1 MVYEVYKIQNQ
12 INKKIYIGISTIG
25 WKNRVR
31 KHKSEAR
38 NGGDFKL
45 HRAIRKYEEINFSFD
60 LLETCSSIEE
70 LKERETYWI
79 STLKTMDDSF
89 GYNMTEGG
97 DGTFGRLHSD
107 ETKSKISEKALEN
120 DSILHVKLEAICLYT
135 NEVIVFKTIR
145 EASGFFTVSE
155 NKLAYNLRLKEKYS
169 VIKNGLEWVLSKRD
183 DLRSEPKPKK
193 TKRDPEQVKQHML
206 KMQELS
212 TEARK
217 LNKDYKEKSKLT
229 NLLNGKTKII
239 QQFKDG
245 VLIAEYNGSRDV
257 IAKNEGYSRSGVQHS
272 LKGRT
277 SNYQGF
283 IWKYKN

>member
-1 MVYEVYKIQNQ
+1 MRYELYKIQNN
-12 INKKIYIGISTIG
+12 INKKIYIGITTASWI
-25 WKNRVR
+25 RR
-31 KHKSEAR
+31 CSKHKSEAR
-38 NGGDFKL
+38 NGGEFKL
-45 HRAIRKYEEINFSFD
+45 HRAIRKYGEANFSFN

-79 STLKTMDDSF
+79 STLKTMDDNF

-107 ETKSKISEKALEN
+107 TTKKKQSEKAFETN
-120 DSILHVKLEAICLYT
+120 SRRHIKIEAISLVD
-135 NEVIVFKTIR
+135 NESLIFKTNR
-145 EASGFFTVSE
+145 EAAKFFNVRELNLSVNLKKE
-155 NKLAYNLRLKEKYS
+155 NYS
-169 VIKNGLEWVLSKRD
+169 IVKDDIEWILSKRD
-183 DLRSEPKPKK
+183 DLRPEPRSKRI
-193 TKRDPEQVKQHML
+193 KRDPEQVKQHML
-206 KMQELS
+206 KMQKLS
-212 TEARK
+212 SEFRK
-217 LNKDYKEKSKLT
+217 DNKEFSEKMKDA
-229 NLLNGKTKII
+229 NLRIGKTRII

>member
-1 MVYEVYKIQNQ
+1 MVYEVYKIQNK
-12 INKKIYIGISTIG
+12 INNKFYIGISTIG

-31 KHKSEAR
+31 KHLSESR

-45 HRAIRKYEEINFSFD
+45 HSAIRKYGEANFSFD
-60 LLETCSSIEE
+60 LLETCISEEE
-70 LKERETYWI
+70 LKEREKYWI
-79 STLKTMDDSF
+79 SILKTQDDNF
-89 GYNMTEGG
+89 GYNMTAGG

-107 ETKSKISEKALEN
+107 ETKSKISERALKCE
-120 DSILHVKLEAICLYT
+120 STRHVKIEAISDKETYL
-135 NEVIVFKTIR
+135 FKSIT
-145 EASGFFTVSE
+145 EAAIFFNVERNWMNNSFQ
-155 NKLAYNLRLKEKYS
+155 
-169 VIKNGLEWVLSKRD
+169 KRD
-183 DLRSEPKPKK
+183 TLYVNKEEQVFALSRRHDLKPDPKPKK
-193 TKRDPEQVKQHML
+193 TKRDPEQVRLHMEKIV
-206 KMQELS
+206 KMS
-212 TEARK
+212 AEARK
-217 LNKDYKEKSKLT
+217 LNKNYKEKSKLT